1 MNCKERLDL
10 GTIDPHLEEIKMEL
24 SLSKLKSKEG
34 QFVSID
40 ERTSLD
46 SISFH
51 KDELEVIEDLV
62 VTGGAIFTAD
72 EEVINLSLNFETT
85 VIEHCRRC
93 LEPIETKIDRHEEI
107 EFRPDMEYEVKGE
120 GDLSIYRYESGSGMI
135 DLLPYIIRF
144 LKLDLDPYPLC
155 KEDCKGLCP
164 KCGVNLN
171 NQEDHSCEKEEE
183 GEAKDPRME
192 KLAELL

>member
-1 MNCKERLDL
+1 
-10 GTIDPHLEEIKMEL
+10 MEL
-24 SLSKLKSKEG
+24 QLSELKSKEG
-34 QFVSID
+34 KFVSID

-46 SISFH
+46 TISFH
-51 KDELEVIEDLV
+51 KDELEVTEELV
-62 VTGGAIFTAD
+62 VTGGATFTSE
-72 EEVINLSLNFETT
+72 EEVINVSIDFTTT

-107 EFRPDMEYEVKGE
+107 EFRPDMEAEVESE
-120 GDLSIYRYESGSGMI
+120 GDLSIYRYESGSGTI

-144 LKLDLDPYPLC
+144 LKLDLEPYPLC
-155 KEDCKGLCP
+155 KDECEGLCP
-164 KCGVNLN
+164 NCGANLN
-171 NQEDHSCEKEEE
+171 EEEDHECETEEE

>member
-1 MNCKERLDL
+1 
-10 GTIDPHLEEIKMEL
+10 MEL
-24 SLSKLKSKEG
+24 KLSELKSKEG

-46 SISFH
+46 TISFH
-51 KDELEVIEDLV
+51 NDELEVVDDLV
-62 VTGGAIFTAD
+62 VTGGATFTSE
-72 EEVINLSLNFETT
+72 EEVINVSIDFSTN

-107 EFRPDMEYEVKGE
+107 EFRPNMESEVTSE
-120 GDLSIYRYESGSGMI
+120 GDLSIYRYESGSGTI

-164 KCGVNLN
+164 KCGANLN
-171 NQEDHSCEKEEE
+171 KEEDHSCETEEE